1 MLFENTKIFKEHSFF
16 QQFYRRK
23 KSKKQLSLEIE
34 LLHQRIAELE
44 RDKVALEQDKLKLA
58 QDKLDLEQD
67 RADLEISLETTT
79 EHADL
84 LEANLLAARYSLETQ
99 VAERTQELA
108 EKNIQLKREIQV
120 RKTIEEKQRNS
131 LIFLKTLLDSIPNPI
146 FYKDLQCRYLGC
158 NQAFEKFV
166 GLAEEE
172 IIGKTVYDIFPSQI
186 AKVHHGGD
194 LALLQNQGAQHF
206 QTFEASVQYADGS
219 QHEVI
224 YNKTTFHDAQGNLAG
239 LVGIMIDIT
248 ARKRAEVALRESE
261 KYSRT
266 LIKESLIGLVLCRM
280 DGTLIE
286 VNPAYA
292 NIIGYEVDE
301 LINRS
306 FWEFT
311 PKKYAQ
317 FQQTLSWHLETTGR
331 YGPYEKEY
339 IHKKGHLVPIR
350 LSGLIIEKNGE
361 RLVWSHVEDI
371 TSQKQAEEA
380 LIQAKLTAEQANRA
394 KSLFLANMSH
404 ELRTP
409 LNAILGYSEIL
420 QEDLTDAGLSDLIP
434 DLQNISQAGE
444 HLLGLISDILDIT
457 KIEAGQMEIIL
468 ENFEIQPLIQDLAS
482 LIQPL
487 LQKNGNTLQI
497 NCATEIGTM
506 SASPNRVRQSLLNL
520 LGNAVKFTEN
530 GHVFFNISRHRIE
543 EAGEDWIIFQIK
555 DTGIGMTAEQQDKIF
570 QLFTQVDDS
579 ATRKYGGMGLGL
591 VITKNFIERMGGSI
605 QVDSEYGKG
614 STFTIQLPAKVSLPN

>member
-1 MLFENTKIFKEHSFF
+1 MLFENNNTLKEQSFF
-16 QQFYRRK
+16 QRFYRHK

-34 LLHQRIAELE
+34 ELNKKIIELE
-44 RDKVALEQDKLKLA
+44 DEKTKLEQDKLE
-58 QDKLDLEQD
+58 LEQD
-67 RADLEISLETTT
+67 KVDLEISLETTT
-79 EHADL
+79 EHADM
-84 LEANLLAARYSLETQ
+84 LEAGLLAARLSLESQ

-108 EKNIQLKREIQV
+108 EKNIQLEREIQV
-120 RKTIEEKQRNS
+120 RKEIEEKQRNS

-158 NQAFEKFV
+158 NQAFEKYV
-166 GLAEEE
+166 GVVEES
-172 IIGKTVYDIFPSQI
+172 IIGKTVYDIFPSHI
-186 AKVHHGGD
+186 AKIRQSQD
-194 LALLQNQGAQHF
+194 LALLQNQGS
-206 QTFEASVQYADGS
+206 QTFETSVEYADGS

-224 YNKTTFHDAQGNLAG
+224 YNKTTFSDAQEKIAG
-239 LVGIMIDIT
+239 LVGIMVDIT
-248 ARKRAEVALRESE
+248 ARKRAEEALRESE

-266 LIKESLIGLVLCRM
+266 LIKESLIGLVLSRM

-292 NIIGYEVDE
+292 QIIGYEVDE

-311 PKKYAQ
+311 PPQYAQ
-317 FQQTLSWHLETTGR
+317 LQKTLSWHLETTGR

-339 IHKKGHLVPIR
+339 IHQKGHLVPVR

-361 RLVWSHVEDI
+361 RLVWSNIEDI
-371 TSQKQAEEA
+371 TTQKQAEEA

-420 QEDLTDAGLSDLIP
+420 QEDLTDAGQTDLIP
-434 DLQNISQAGE
+434 DLQNICQAGE

-457 KIEAGQMEIIL
+457 KIEAGQVEITL
-468 ENFEIQPLIQDLAS
+468 ENFEIQPLIQELAS
-482 LIQPL
+482 LIQPM

-497 NCATEIGTM
+497 NCAAEIGKM
-506 SASPNRVRQSLLNL
+506 SASPTRVRQSLLNL

-530 GHVFFNISRHRIE
+530 GQIFFNIFRQQ
-543 EAGEDWIIFQIK
+543 EDWVIFQIK
-555 DTGIGMTAEQQDKIF
+555 DTGIGMTIEQQNKIF
-570 QLFTQVDDS
+570 QLFSQVDDS
-579 ATRKYGGMGLGL
+579 TTRKYGGMGLGL
-591 VITKNFIERMGGSI
+591 VITKNFIERMGGTI
-605 QVDSEYGKG
+605 QVASEYGKG
-614 STFTIQLPAKVSLPN
+614 STFTIKLPDQVNLTN

>member
-1 MLFENTKIFKEHSFF
+1 MLFENTKIFKEQSFF
-16 QQFYRRK
+16 QQFYRSK
-23 KSKKQLSLEIE
+23 KSKKQLGLEIE
-34 LLHQRIAELE
+34 QLHQRIAELE
-44 RDKVALEQDKLKLA
+44 RDKVGLERDKLKLE

-67 RADLEISLETTT
+67 KADLEISLETTT

-84 LEANLLAARYSLETQ
+84 LEANLLAARSSLETQ

-108 EKNIQLKREIQV
+108 EKNVQLKREIQV
-120 RKTIEEKQRNS
+120 RKEIEEKQRNS

-166 GLAEEE
+166 GLPEEE
-172 IIGKTVYDIFPSQI
+172 IIGKTVYDIFPLEI
-186 AKVHHGGD
+186 AKVRHERD
-194 LALLQNQGAQHF
+194 MVLLQDEGS
-206 QTFEASVQYADGS
+206 QTFEVSVEYADGG

-224 YNKTTFHDAQGNLAG
+224 YNKTTFYDAQGNIAG
-239 LVGIMIDIT
+239 LVGIMVDIT
-248 ARKRAEVALRESE
+248 ARKRAEEALLESE

-306 FWEFT
+306 FWEFM
-311 PKKYAQ
+311 PKKYVQ
-317 FQQTLSWHLETTGR
+317 FQQTLSCDLESTGR

-339 IHKKGHLVPIR
+339 IHKRGHLVPVR
-350 LSGLIIEKNGE
+350 FSGLIIEKNGE

-371 TSQKQAEEA
+371 TTQKQAEEA
-380 LIQAKLTAEQANRA
+380 LIQAKLTAEQNNRA

-420 QEDLTDAGLSDLIP
+420 QEDLTDVGQTDLIP

-457 KIEAGQMEIIL
+457 KIEAGQVEITL
-468 ENFEIQPLIQDLAS
+468 EEFEIQPLIQDLAS

-497 NCATEIGTM
+497 NCSTEIGKM
-506 SASPNRVRQSLLNL
+506 SASPTRVRQSLLNL
-520 LGNAVKFTEN
+520 LSNAVKFTEN
-530 GHVFFNISRHRIE
+530 GQIFFNIFRQME
-543 EAGEDWIIFQIK
+543 EAGEDWIIFQIR
-555 DTGIGMTAEQQDKIF
+555 DTGIGMTAEQQNKIF
-570 QLFTQVDDS
+570 QLFTQIDDS

-591 VITKNFIERMGGSI
+591 VITKNFIERMGGAI
-605 QVDSEYGKG
+605 FVDSEYGKG
-614 STFTIQLPAKVSLPN
+614 STFTIELPAKVYLPN